1 MEKPR
6 VLILGKLPPPLMG
19 PAIATRVILDSDL
32 NLDFELHHFDTRIN
46 TDVADMGRFKWS
58 KIKTIR
64 ALYASFEKTMIA
76 KKPELV
82 LIPIGQTTAGFMK
95 DVPFIKSASK
105 AGAKVIVQL
114 RGSEFRTWFDGL
126 DGIRKSMV
134 RSALSRVEGVI
145 VLGDN
150 LRHLFEGLVPKEK
163 IFVVSNGA
171 DYRFPERKNKTLRL
185 LYLANY
191 LPGKG
196 IKELLQA
203 LIILS
208 DKAEVDFEFH
218 AYGSWDSDEYKEECF
233 TLVSGKP
240 NLLLNGSVSGEEK
253 WQALADAD
261 VFIFAPNAP
270 EGHPWSLVEA
280 SAAGLPIVSTD
291 RGAIRQNV
299 IDGLNGFLLENP
311 DPQKLA
317 NRIQM
322 MISDGS
328 LRLKMAEASRNLYE
342 KNFTAKAMSDQLRK
356 VFQKVLAV
364 ECVE

>member
-6 VLILGKLPPPLMG
+6 ILILGKLPPPLMG
-19 PAIATRVILDSDL
+19 PAIATQIILDSDL
-32 NLDFELHHFDTRIN
+32 NQDFELHHFDTRIN
-46 TDVADMGRFKWS
+46 SDVADMGRFKWS
-58 KIKTIR
+58 KIKIIR
-64 ALYASFEKTMIA
+64 ALYSSFEKTLAA

-82 LIPIGQTTAGFMK
+82 LVPIGQTTAGFMK

-145 VLGDN
+145 VLGEN
-150 LRHLFEGLVPKEK
+150 LKYLFEGLVPGEK

-171 DYRFPERKNKTLRL
+171 DYSFPERKNETLRL

-203 LIILS
+203 LIILR
-208 DKAEVDFEFH
+208 DRTEVDFKFQ
-218 AYGSWDSDEYKEECF
+218 AYGSWDSEEYKEECYK
-233 TLVSGKP
+233 LIEGKP
-240 NLLLNGSVSGEEK
+240 DLVLNGSISGAEK

-261 VFIFAPNAP
+261 VFIFAPKAP

-280 SAAGLPIVSTD
+280 SAAGLPIISTD

-299 IDGLNGFLLENP
+299 LDGLNGFLLENP
-311 DPQKLA
+311 DPEKLA
-317 NRIQM
+317 DRIEM

-328 LRLKMAEASRNLYE
+328 LRLKMREASRNLYE
-342 KNFTAKAMSDQLRK
+342 KNFTAKTMSDQMRA
-356 VFQKVLAV
+356 VFQKVLSK